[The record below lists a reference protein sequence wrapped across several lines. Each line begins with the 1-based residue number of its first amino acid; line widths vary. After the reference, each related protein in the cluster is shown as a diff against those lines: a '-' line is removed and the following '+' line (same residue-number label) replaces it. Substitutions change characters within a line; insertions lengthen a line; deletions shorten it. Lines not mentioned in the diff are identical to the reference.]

1 MRTPSESPSETPA
14 RRYPKRLKAGSPL
27 PPPLPPPVQSDRK
40 KRRVSKSEPV
50 PSSPQTPAEKTRVF
64 KTEPVPGSP
73 QTPAEKT
80 RVFKIEPVPGSPQTP
95 AVQSNGAESCS
106 LPTADLCGRTD
117 PVAACCLV
125 SGLPPPSSSLKDVP
139 SSSLGDLFAVYSYLR
154 CFSRLLFLSPF
165 SLEKF
170 VTALCAENGDALL
183 DSVHFS
189 LLEAVKRHALSTESS
204 SFFG

>member
-1 MRTPSESPSETPA
+1 VETPV

-27 PPPLPPPVQSDRK
+27 PPPVPPPVQSERK
-40 KRRVSKSEPV
+40 KRRVSKPEPV

-64 KTEPVPGSP
+64 KPEPVP
-73 QTPAEKT
+73 
-80 RVFKIEPVPGSPQTP
+80 EPPQTP
-95 AVQSNGAESCS
+95 AVQSNGAELCS
-106 LPTADLCGRTD
+106 LPSADLCERTD
-117 PVAACCLV
+117 PVAACCSA
-125 SGLPPPSSSLKDVP
+125 SGLPTSSSSLKDVP

-170 VTALCAENGDALL
+170 VSALCAENGDALM

-189 LLEAVKRHALSTESS
+189 LLEAVKRHALTSETSTI
-204 SFFG
+204 FG

>member
-1 MRTPSESPSETPA
+1 MSTPSESPSATPA

-27 PPPLPPPVQSDRK
+27 PPPVPLPVQSERK
-40 KRRVSKSEPV
+40 KRRVSKPEPV
-50 PSSPQTPAEKTRVF
+50 PSSPQTPAEKTRVL
-64 KTEPVPGSP
+64 KLEPES
-73 QTPAEKT
+73 
-80 RVFKIEPVPGSPQTP
+80 GSPQTP

-106 LPTADLCGRTD
+106 LPSADLCERTD
-117 PVAACCLV
+117 PAATCSV
-125 SGLPPPSSSLKDVP
+125 SGLPPSSSALKDV
-139 SSSLGDLFAVYSYLR
+139 SSASLGDLFAVYSYLR

-170 VTALCAENGDALL
+170 VTALCAENGDSLL
-183 DSVHFS
+183 DGVYFT